1 MVDKADRKLLE
12 SDFRANLKSNAPR
25 GLPAF
30 GREEPE
36 MNRCIKPRFVRLSK
50 LEAARRQI
58 ESAIWL
64 WFVGDDLVSVHAL
77 TAAAHRLLLELAA
90 LRETAAWPYTAAYL
104 PKRTYKDRPTRSQNP
119 VTFFKHAKKKETYEV
134 SEQWT
139 ELYLFDAVMAYTNLA
154 NDRSASALMSTFVLR
169 LGVQRQDLFVPDAF
183 SLLERRV
190 SKTFNLERLERLSKI
205 EFLKEFIGV
214 LSKASN

>member
-1 MVDKADRKLLE
+1 MGRDE
-12 SDFRANLKSNAPR
+12 S
-25 GLPAF
+25 
-30 GREEPE
+30 E
-36 MNRCIKPRFVRLSK
+36 MNRCIKPRLVRLTT

-64 WFVGDDLVSVHAL
+64 WFVGDDLVSVYAL

-104 PKRTYKDRPTRSQNP
+104 PKRTYKDRRAKSQNP

-139 ELYLFDAVMAYTNLA
+139 ELYLFDAVMAYSSLV
-154 NDRSASALMSTFVLR
+154 NDRSPSALMSTFVLR
-169 LGVQRQDLFVPDAF
+169 LGVQRPDLFVPDAF
-183 SLLERRV
+183 SLWKGELA
-190 SKTFNLERLERLSKI
+190 RLST
-205 EFLKEFIGV
+205 LRDW
-214 LSKASN
+214 SSSRR

>member
-1 MVDKADRKLLE
+1 
-12 SDFRANLKSNAPR
+12 
-25 GLPAF
+25 
-30 GREEPE
+30 
-36 MNRCIKPRFVRLSK
+36 MNRCIKPRLVRLPK
-50 LEAARRQI
+50 LEAAKRQI

-77 TAAAHRLLLELAA
+77 TAASHRLLLELAT
-90 LRETAAWPYTAAYL
+90 LQETEAWPYTAAYL
-104 PKRTYKDRPTRSQNP
+104 PERTYKDQDAKAENP

-139 ELYLFDAVMAYTNLA
+139 ELYLFDAVMAYSSLVD
-154 NDRSASALMSTFVLR
+154 DRSASVLMSTFVLR

-214 LSKASN
+214 LSQTSE

>member
-1 MVDKADRKLLE
+1 MC
-12 SDFRANLKSNAPR
+12 
-25 GLPAF
+25 
-30 GREEPE
+30 REEPAK
-36 MNRCIKPRFVRLSK
+36 NRCIKPRFVRLTK

-58 ESAIWL
+58 ESAVWL

-104 PKRTYKDRPTRSQNP
+104 PKRTYKDRRARSQNP

-139 ELYLFDAVMAYTNLA
+139 ELYLFDAVMAYTSLA
-154 NDRSASALMSTFVLR
+154 DDRSASALMSTFVLR

-205 EFLKEFIGV
+205 EFLTEFIGV
-214 LSKASN
+214 LSKAPE

>member
-1 MVDKADRKLLE
+1 
-12 SDFRANLKSNAPR
+12 
-25 GLPAF
+25 
-30 GREEPE
+30 
-36 MNRCIKPRFVRLSK
+36 MNRCIKPRFVRLTK

-104 PKRTYKDRPTRSQNP
+104 PKGTYKDRRAKSQNP

-139 ELYLFDAVMAYTNLA
+139 ELYLFDAVMAYTSLA
-154 NDRSASALMSTFVLR
+154 DDRSASALMSTFVLR

-214 LSKASN
+214 LNKASE